1 MNTYTKVCNT
11 CKVEKSL
18 DDYSVYR
25 ANKVDGKQHVCKG
38 CVSKYNKANRAMRT
52 LRQNARDERMTHCR
66 GWADIEAIKA
76 VYIESRRLTEL
87 TGVKH
92 VVDHI
97 VPLMGDRNGIC
108 GLHVANNL
116 QVISEKENAQKSA
129 KFEG

>member
-1 MNTYTKVCNT
+1 MNTFKVCIT

-52 LRQNARDERMTHCR
+52 LRQNARDERMSQCR
-66 GWADIEAIKA
+66 DWANFNVIKEIYA
-76 VYIESRRLTEL
+76 ESRRLTKE
-87 TGVKH
+87 TGIKH

-97 VPLMGDRNGIC
+97 VPLMGDRRGVC

-116 QVISEKENAQKSA
+116 QVISESENAQKSA
-129 KFEG
+129 KFVG